1 MEKKIN
7 ELEKVNGIVEK
18 LDAHYGF
25 FMLKN
30 CFSLPK
36 LLYFLRTSTCF
47 NHPALLEKYDK
58 TVRDGLSKV
67 CNVNF
72 DDISSTQL
80 ALPAEMGGL
89 GVSSASLL
97 PLPAFLASA
106 FGASDF
112 LTMIFSETFEDVSFT
127 KALEKWLSLTNEQ
140 ESPLDGTQKN
150 WTQPVYVKT
159 AQDLISRMD
168 DKRSKV
174 FYAHQGKL
182 GSQWLNVV
190 PCKNLGLKL
199 DDQQFRTSIG
209 LRLGANI
216 CVAHKCHCG
225 KRVERDGLHGL
236 SCTKSA
242 GRFSRHATLNSLI
255 NQTLGSLDLP
265 SMLEPRGLYR
275 TDGKRPDGVTM
286 IPWEMGK
293 QLVWDVT
300 VVDALAPSRLN
311 QGSLCNPG
319 TTATG
324 AEARKIEKYREL
336 IDIGYIFQPVAL
348 EVQGSLGESSEIF
361 ITRLC
366 KLLSFA
372 RRSTSWQ
379 LFEATDFN
387 GSSDRQCGLCSRNCE
402 RQRCVRRNLLHIA

>member
-1 MEKKIN
+1 MEKIIK

-25 FMLKN
+25 FMLEN
-30 CFSLPK
+30 CFSLLK
-36 LLYFLRTSTCF
+36 LLYFLGTSTCF
-47 NHPALLEKYDK
+47 NHPAFLEKYDK
-58 TVRDGLSKV
+58 TVRDRLSKV

-72 DDISSTQL
+72 DDISSLQL

-89 GVSSASLL
+89 GFSFASLL
-97 PLPAFLASA
+97 AHPAFLASA

-112 LTMIFSETFEDVSFT
+112 HTTIFSETFEDVSFT
-127 KALEKWLSLTNEQ
+127 KALEKWLSLLNEQ
-140 ESPLDGTQKN
+140 ESPLDGTQRN
-150 WTQPVYVKT
+150 WTQPVFVKT

-174 FYAHQGKL
+174 FNAHQGKF
-182 GSQWLNVV
+182 GSQWLNVI

-199 DDQQFRTSIG
+199 RISIG

-216 CVAHKCHCG
+216 CVGHTCHCG

-255 NQTLGSLDLP
+255 KQTLGSLDLP

-275 TDGKRPDGVTM
+275 SDGKRPDGVTM

-300 VVDALAPSRLN
+300 VVDAIAPSRLN
-311 QGSLCNPG
+311 QGSLCNTG
-319 TTATG
+319 TNATE
-324 AEARKIEKYREL
+324 AKARKIEKYLEL
-336 IDIGYIFQPVAL
+336 RDNGYIFQPVAL

-366 KLLSFA
+366 KMLCRSHDDQRADSFLKQRFSMA
-372 RRSTSWQ
+372 LQIGNAACVLGTV
-379 LFEATDFN
+379 
-387 GSSDRQCGLCSRNCE
+387 SDRDAFE
-402 RQRCVRRNLLHIA
+402 EIYYI